1 MMRPQSCATLSKRPG
16 KKHLGELLT
25 AKLKRHR
32 PMPSID
38 YEAARKLL
46 EQEFDRLESEV
57 LEGKEP
63 LHHVLPF

>member
-1 MMRPQSCATLSKRPG
+1 
-16 KKHLGELLT
+16 
-25 AKLKRHR
+25 
-32 PMPSID
+32 MPSID